1 MTKQGTIL
9 VVDDNKGI
17 LAAVQL
23 LLGTCFEQVITLS
36 NPNQILNTLRE
47 NPVDLVLL
55 DMNFSAG
62 INNGNEGLFWLS
74 EIHKADA
81 SIPVVLFTAYA
92 DIDLAVRGIK
102 EGAFD
107 FVVKPWDNTKLLET
121 LRNAYSAG
129 KTDRRDNG
137 YSNKQPTGESG
148 MYWGTS
154 ERMTQLRALITKVAL
169 TDANL
174 LITGENGTGKEMLA
188 REIHRLSGRRQKPM
202 VTVDMGAVSETLFE
216 SELFG
221 HVKGSFTD
229 AHADRP
235 GKFEAANEGTLF
247 LDEIGNLP
255 YHLQAK
261 LLTVLQRRSIVRVG
275 SNTPIPVNIRLI
287 CATNR
292 DLEAMVRKGDFREDL
307 LYRIN
312 TIHVEIPPLR
322 ERPEDI
328 IPLTEIFLAKYASL
342 YGKPQFALTPDA
354 NEKLKAHP
362 WYGNIR
368 ELEHTVEKAII
379 IADGKRIE
387 ATDFDLP
394 PVRHK
399 EPAEQK
405 ETTLEEM
412 EYRMIKEAMVKYDS
426 NLSVVASRLGIS
438 RQTLYNKLKRYEL

>member
-1 MTKQGTIL
+1 M
-9 VVDDNKGI
+9 VDDNKGI

-188 REIHRLSGRRQKPM
+188 REIHRLSGRRQKLM

-342 YGKPQFALTPDA
+342 YGKPQFALTTDA
-354 NEKLKAHP
+354 KEKLKAHP